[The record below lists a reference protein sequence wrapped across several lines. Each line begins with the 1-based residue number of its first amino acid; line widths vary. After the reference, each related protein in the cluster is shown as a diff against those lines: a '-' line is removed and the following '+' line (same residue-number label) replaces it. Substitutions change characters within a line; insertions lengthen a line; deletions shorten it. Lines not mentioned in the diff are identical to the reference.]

1 MPLKK
6 LPKSKA
12 DPIFAACESGDA
24 SALSSLIATDPG
36 SLTKKNSDGWTPL
49 ICAAFNGELGCV
61 EMLLASG
68 ADARAACKD
77 GDTAVHYASA
87 QGHADVIAALA
98 RVKGVSL
105 TALDNDGES
114 PADVAQNGK
123 IKKLLEK
130 LIAERDEADD
140 ADDGAGDGEGDGED
154 EDAEE
159 DAGAGAGG
167 AAGGSR

>member
-6 LPKSKA
+6 LVKGKI
-12 DPIFAACESGDA
+12 DPVFAACESGDA
-24 SALSSLIATDPG
+24 SALSTVLATDPG
-36 SLTKKNSDGWTPL
+36 AITKKNSDGWTPL
-49 ICAAFNGELGCV
+49 ICAAYNGELGCV

-68 ADARAACKD
+68 ADARTACKD

-130 LIAERDEADD
+130 LIAERDEAED
-140 ADDGAGDGEGDGED
+140 ADDGEGDGDDDGEG
-154 EDAEE
+154 EDAE
-159 DAGAGAGG
+159 DAGAGG
-167 AAGGSR
+167 AAGGAR